1 MTYRIPSNAQRV
13 KLFAIAAALW
23 LLTGCNLFQ
32 ASVAPATPGGSAMPT
47 AVVVT
52 PTSAP
57 QRAQRVDAE
66 LRKGTIVLHKSGGV
80 VSLPAL
86 ARALSSTAL
95 RQVAPGEWLLTANLQ
110 IEEGAELLIAGPE
123 VRWLK
128 LRSDAKSFVWIKAI
142 GGTLR
147 ISNTKITSWDTRAE
161 AVDSV
166 PEDGRSFILAR
177 DGATMTIDHAEAS
190 YLGYD
195 ANESYGVAWRLEG
208 TSGEASS
215 STFGYNFY
223 GLYLYRAAG
232 LKIRNNNVHHS
243 IRYGIDP
250 HTRSDNLLIEG
261 NTSHHNGKQG
271 IILAEGCS
279 DSIIRNN
286 TVYSNEL
293 HGIVLFDGSNNNLVE
308 GNVVYDNA
316 LHGINVNASD
326 GNTLR
331 QNTVYDNGEAGIGV
345 GQEAREN
352 LVQGNIVRANLR
364 DGIYVFSEA
373 RETTLENNVVIGNPR
388 YGIYIKSEDNII
400 GDGNEVTENG
410 VGLFL
415 NVSAPPDFSL
425 STNRIERNRETN
437 VRTSRGGDDG

>member
-1 MTYRIPSNAQRV
+1 VVP
-13 KLFAIAAALW
+13 AAPDG
-23 LLTGCNLFQ
+23 TG
-32 ASVAPATPGGSAMPT
+32 MPT

-52 PTSAP
+52 PTTAP
-57 QRAQRVDAE
+57 KHAKKVDAE
-66 LRKGTIVLHKSGGV
+66 LRKGTIVLRDSGGV

-95 RQVAPGEWLLTANLQ
+95 QQVAPGEWLLTANLQ
-110 IEEGAELLIAGPE
+110 IEQGADLLIAGPE

-128 LRSDAKSFVWIKAI
+128 LRSEAKTFVWVKAI

-147 ISNTKITSWDTRAE
+147 ISNTKITSWDTRTQN
-161 AVDSV
+161 VDTSH
-166 PEDGRSFILAR
+166 EDGRSFILAR
-177 DGATMTIDHAEAS
+177 DGATMTIGHAEAS

-208 TSGEASS
+208 TQGEASS

-232 LKIRNNNVHHS
+232 LTIRNNSVHHS
-243 IRYGIDP
+243 VRYGIDP
-250 HTRSDNLLIEG
+250 HTHSDNLLIEG
-261 NTSHHNGKQG
+261 NIAHDNGKQG

-286 TVYSNEL
+286 TVYNNGL
-293 HGIVLFDGSNNNLVE
+293 HGIVLFSGSNNNLVE
-308 GNVVYDNA
+308 GNVAYGNA
-316 LHGINVNASD
+316 LHGINVNDAN

-345 GQEAREN
+345 GQNARAN
-352 LVQGNIVRANLR
+352 LLHGNVVRANQR
-364 DGIYVFSEA
+364 DGIYVFSDA
-373 RETTLENNVVIGNPR
+373 RETTLENNLVFGNRR

-400 GDGNEVTENG
+400 GDGNEITENG
-410 VGLFL
+410 VGVFL
-415 NVSAPPDFSL
+415 NVGTLPAFSRA
-425 STNRIERNRETN
+425 TNRIERNLDAD
-437 VRTSRGGDDG
+437 VRTSKGEGAV